1 MCTPSPASRGCSST
15 ANSRPCATRAG
26 GRHGRGDGTRGLAL
40 AAPVRLGVHHDVE
53 LGSRR
58 RAVRGPAVHL
68 RDTGVV
74 AARAAPGRP
83 AWPGRGDLSGGA
95 GPSRRAAACHVPRR
109 DARRNPE
116 RCLWPLGHL
125 RARPVAAHVGPARAR
140 THARILAALPGAAV
154 RRRHAGG
161 RADPRHHDRA
171 LHHGGESRS
180 AARGASHAARGR
192 AGARSHRVGDDADR
206 RPPLRPFGTHR
217 RHPAGLGTRS
227 RRDDGRHD
235 VDRQPPGG
243 LVLAVRAGL
252 HDGERD
258 RQRVH
263 RGDVRSVPRRAHR
276 DRAAPARSHAG
287 RERAGAA
294 PGVERG
300 PRPHGGAGVT
310 STRWRQ
316 RVSASMAVLTAAAAG
331 AVILPL
337 VLIFGFLLWQGASA
351 INVDFFTHLPKP
363 VGEVG
368 GGMANAII
376 GTLILLGLASLLGLP
391 IGILGGVYLA
401 ESRDRRLPWIV
412 RFLADVLNGVPSIV
426 IGIFAYTLVVLPMR
440 RFSAVA
446 GGVALAVIMLPIVVR
461 TTEEMVRLVP
471 ASLREAGLAL
481 GVPEWKVVLRVV
493 LPTAR
498 AGIVPGAMVAVARV
512 AGETAPLLFT
522 AFGNRFWH
530 QGLDQPIAALPLQIF
545 AYAIAPYDDW
555 HRQAW
560 AGALVLICLVFI
572 VSLFARL
579 ATRGL
584 AGQPR

>member
-1 MCTPSPASRGCSST
+1 
-15 ANSRPCATRAG
+15 
-26 GRHGRGDGTRGLAL
+26 
-40 AAPVRLGVHHDVE
+40 
-53 LGSRR
+53 
-58 RAVRGPAVHL
+58 
-68 RDTGVV
+68 
-74 AARAAPGRP
+74 
-83 AWPGRGDLSGGA
+83 
-95 GPSRRAAACHVPRR
+95 
-109 DARRNPE
+109 
-116 RCLWPLGHL
+116 
-125 RARPVAAHVGPARAR
+125 
-140 THARILAALPGAAV
+140 
-154 RRRHAGG
+154 
-161 RADPRHHDRA
+161 
-171 LHHGGESRS
+171 
-180 AARGASHAARGR
+180 
-192 AGARSHRVGDDADR
+192 
-206 RPPLRPFGTHR
+206 
-217 RHPAGLGTRS
+217 
-227 RRDDGRHD
+227 
-235 VDRQPPGG
+235 
-243 LVLAVRAGL
+243 
-252 HDGERD
+252 
-258 RQRVH
+258 
-263 RGDVRSVPRRAHR
+263 
-276 DRAAPARSHAG
+276 
-287 RERAGAA
+287 
-294 PGVERG
+294 
-300 PRPHGGAGVT
+300 VT

-440 RFSAVA
+440 RFSAMA

-498 AGIVPGAMVAVARV
+498 AGIVTGAMVAVARV

-560 AGALVLICLVFI
+560 AGALVLIALVLV
-572 VSLFARL
+572 VSLMARL
-579 ATRGL
+579 VTRGRVG
-584 AGQPR
+584 AVR